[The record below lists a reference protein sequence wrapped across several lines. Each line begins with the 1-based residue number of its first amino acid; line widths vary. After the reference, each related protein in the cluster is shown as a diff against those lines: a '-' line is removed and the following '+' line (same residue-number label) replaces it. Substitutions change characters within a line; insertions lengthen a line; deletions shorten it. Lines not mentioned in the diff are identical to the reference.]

1 MIELFDN
8 FEEDEISKIY
18 DTSFF
23 GYTKVNIEQPL
34 KENGEIV
41 TNKKGDK
48 KSDPTKRDHEK
59 IPLSENIDE
68 YFDRE
73 VKPHLPDAWMD
84 RSKDTIGYEINFT
97 KYFYKFQPLR
107 SIDEIT
113 ADLKSV
119 NNEIQEL
126 FSELENE

>member
-41 TNKKGDK
+41 TNKNDK
-48 KSDPTKRDHEK
+48 
-59 IPLSENIDE
+59 
-68 YFDRE
+68 
-73 VKPHLPDAWMD
+73 
-84 RSKDTIGYEINFT
+84 
-97 KYFYKFQPLR
+97 
-107 SIDEIT
+107 
-113 ADLKSV
+113 
-119 NNEIQEL
+119 
-126 FSELENE
+126 